1 MHDLLHWDLMLSNHF
16 AEMQSVESDLR
27 FLELKTFCNNECAAL
42 SLTVLMELHTF
53 HLKTLF
59 NEYIIMP

>member
-1 MHDLLHWDLMLSNHF
+1 MLSNHF
-16 AEMQSVESDLR
+16 PEIQSVESDLR
-27 FLELKTFCNNECAAL
+27 FLELKTFYNNECAAL